1 MSVKIRMSRHGTK
14 KKPFFRI
21 VVADSEKPRDGAFIE
36 IVGTFDPK
44 LKDKSQAVVLKKERL
59 QHWLSKGAQP
69 SPTVKQMIK
78 KYLAA

>member
-1 MSVKIRMSRHGTK
+1 MSRHGTK